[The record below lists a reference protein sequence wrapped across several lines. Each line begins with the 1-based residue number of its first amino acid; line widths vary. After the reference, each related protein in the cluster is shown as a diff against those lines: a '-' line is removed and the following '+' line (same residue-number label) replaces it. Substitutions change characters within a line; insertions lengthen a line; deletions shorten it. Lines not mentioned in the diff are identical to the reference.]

1 MWLFYGT
8 FFDTPCEM
16 IALKR
21 SAHLLVI
28 VDEPWLTAD
37 VNLHDNFPMRIYT
50 TVNLCMCL
58 TVTLIAMNNVYF
70 GKGTRLDVK
79 GETKVGE
86 INIEDDQVVDDY
98 IGVDDPK
105 IWHGILNDTLNIL
118 PRIDL
123 SQSTNEPIKIIA
135 FNINIPNIK
144 VDIKGNVAI
153 RTV

>member
-1 MWLFYGT
+1 
-8 FFDTPCEM
+8 
-16 IALKR
+16 
-21 SAHLLVI
+21 
-28 VDEPWLTAD
+28 
-37 VNLHDNFPMRIYT
+37 MRIYT
-50 TVNLCMCL
+50 TVNFCICL
-58 TVTLIAMNNVYF
+58 TVTLIGMNNVYF
-70 GKGTRLDVK
+70 GKGTRLDVE
-79 GETKVGE
+79 GETMLGE

-118 PRIDL
+118 PRIDS
-123 SQSTNEPIKIIA
+123 SQSTNKPIKIIT

>member
-1 MWLFYGT
+1 
-8 FFDTPCEM
+8 
-16 IALKR
+16 
-21 SAHLLVI
+21 
-28 VDEPWLTAD
+28 
-37 VNLHDNFPMRIYT
+37 
-50 TVNLCMCL
+50 
-58 TVTLIAMNNVYF
+58 MNNVYF